1 MTDVHNDALAD
12 EDFDTILSGDID
24 FSGTLNFDKPFL
36 IRGKVSGIIDA
47 KGLLVVDES
56 ALVEADISAS
66 RVVIRGTVKGDINA
80 TEKVE
85 ISATGKLTGNVT
97 APEGRFFMETGCT
110 FNGKCTMLDGGA
122 R

>member
-1 MTDVHNDALAD
+1 MTDVHNDVLED

-24 FSGTLNFDKPFL
+24 FSGTLVFDKPFL

-66 RVVIRGTVKGDINA
+66 RVVIRGIVKGDINA

-85 ISATGKLTGNVT
+85 ITATGRLTGNIT
-97 APEGRFFMETGCT
+97 APEGRFFMETGCM
-110 FNGKCTMLDGGA
+110 FNGRCTMVDSA
-122 R
+122 AK